1 MARQAWVNSR
11 QGTDGRFYLPSRRS
25 TDLQLGETV
34 DGIANMENLNS
45 ADWAGQ
51 AGANRAHVIAVTS
64 GKGGVGKTCIATNV
78 AAAMAARG
86 ARVCIFDA
94 DTGLANINILLGLR
108 PTFTLEHVLR
118 GDKSIHDIIF
128 NTDEGIAVVPGAS
141 GIADAANLD
150 AEQARKLAAA
160 LAELEA
166 EYDYFLIDTA
176 AGVADS
182 VLQFIDSAPCAF
194 LVITS
199 EPTSL
204 TDAFALLKL
213 LQARNYA
220 GRLRI
225 VVNQAIDYPGA
236 ADTYRRFSSAVD
248 KHLGLKVEYGGFVV
262 RDDNVPK
269 SVALQVPV
277 VNLQADCPASRCLSA
292 LADNVL
298 KYIGP
303 EDVES
308 GLANYWAN
316 LLTEKQNGDAEAVV
330 PSQPQPGVQM
340 PAGTQPSIDEA
351 VAKLLA
357 AIKNQPLEREKLE
370 SFFDQFVAEFVER
383 CGCFP
388 SSFRQLLFRWLESEN
403 HAAPRLLELIATL
416 EALFTARYQQ
426 PLFSLEDSSARLVAQ
441 CRGDA
446 QRFGELL
453 HQLHA
458 AYRQAF
464 HAEFFDAQAEIL
476 NNIQQDD
483 FTEEQFEKML
493 RRQLDAFQSRFKRPY
508 QGQSEL
514 LLEST
519 AEALSAMEQE
529 EQKLKQQLS
538 ALNSDFQQLAA
549 RRDALLA
556 AIKRGQSGTVAY
568 EAPPVIGS

>member
-1 MARQAWVNSR
+1 
-11 QGTDGRFYLPSRRS
+11 
-25 TDLQLGETV
+25 
-34 DGIANMENLNS
+34 MENLNS
-45 ADWAGQ
+45 AAWAGQ
-51 AGANRAHVIAVTS
+51 VGANRAHVIAVTS

-78 AAAMAARG
+78 AAAMANRG
-86 ARVCIFDA
+86 AKVCIFDA

-108 PTFTLEHVLR
+108 PTFTLEHVLS

-128 NTDEGIAVVPGAS
+128 KTDEGIAVVPGAS
-141 GIADAANLD
+141 GIAEAANLD
-150 AEQARKLAAA
+150 AEKARKLAAA

-213 LQARNYA
+213 LQARNYT

-225 VVNQAIDYPGA
+225 VVNQAVDYPGA
-236 ADTYRRFSSAVD
+236 ADTYRRFAAAVD
-248 KHLGLKVEYGGFVV
+248 KHLGLKVEYGGFVA

-277 VNLQADCPASRCLSA
+277 VNLQADCPASRCLYA

-298 KYIGP
+298 KYIGS
-303 EDVES
+303 EDAES

-316 LLTEKQNGDAEAVV
+316 LLAEPQSGDAEAVA
-330 PSQPQPGVQM
+330 PSQLRAGG
-340 PAGTQPSIDEA
+340 PAPTASQQSIDEA
-351 VAKLLA
+351 IAKLLA
-357 AIKNQPLEREKLE
+357 AIKNQPPDRETLEA
-370 SFFDQFVAEFVER
+370 FFDQFVAEFVEH
-383 CGCFP
+383 CGGFP

-403 HAAPRLLELIATL
+403 YAAPRLLELTATL
-416 EALFTARYQQ
+416 EALYMARYQQ

-441 CRGDA
+441 CRGDEK
-446 QRFGELL
+446 RLSELL
-453 HQLHA
+453 HQLRA

-464 HAEFFDAQAEIL
+464 RTDVFDAQAEIL
-476 NNIQQDD
+476 SSIKKDD
-483 FTEEQFEKML
+483 FTEEQFEEML
-493 RRQLDAFQSRFKRPY
+493 KRQLEAFQSRFKRPY

-529 EQKLKQQLS
+529 EQKLKHQLT

-568 EAPPVIGS
+568 EASNVIGS